1 MADSQADS
9 GGGDLMRIL
18 LGTDG
23 SVSAGIAVD
32 LVAGIDWPPG
42 TAIRVAG
49 AVETG
54 PALFGGPWP
63 AIALVQGEALEAEVR
78 AAVRGTVEGAR
89 ARVNRPGL
97 EIAAAVLSGR
107 PASAIVEAARTMD
120 ADLVVVGSRGH
131 GRIESMLLGSVS
143 SEVVD
148 HAASPV
154 LVARRPTISRL
165 VLAWDGSD
173 VGRVAADLVRTWPIF
188 RHAAVHVVS
197 VADVTIPWWTGF
209 PAAGSPGL
217 MPMYVESAEASR
229 RMHAELA
236 RDMTRELGAA
246 GLDATAVPREGDAPT
261 QILAAATACDADL
274 IVLGT
279 HGHTGLSRLLL
290 GSVARNVLHHAT
302 ASVLVVRTAESRSST
317 STGGVA

>member
-1 MADSQADS
+1 
-9 GGGDLMRIL
+9 MRIL

-23 SVSAGIAVD
+23 SASAGIAVD

-63 AIALVQGEALEAEVR
+63 AIALAQGEAIEAEVR
-78 AAVRGTVEGAR
+78 SAVRGTVEGAR
-89 ARVNRPGL
+89 ARLDRPGL
-97 EIAAAVLSGR
+97 EVAAAVLSGR
-107 PASAIVEAARTMD
+107 PASAVVAAARTMD
-120 ADLVVVGSRGH
+120 ADLVVLGSRGH

-148 HAASPV
+148 HASSPV
-154 LVARRPTISRL
+154 LVARRPTIERL

-173 VGRVAADLVRTWPIF
+173 IGRVAADLVRTWPIF
-188 RHAAVHVVS
+188 RHATVHVVS
-197 VADVTIPWWTGF
+197 VADVAIPWWTGF

-217 MPMYVESAEASR
+217 MPMYVEAAEASR
-229 RMHAELA
+229 RSHAELA
-236 RDMTRELGAA
+236 RDMSRELGAA
-246 GLDATAVPREGDAPT
+246 GLDATAEPREGDAST
-261 QILAAATACDADL
+261 EIIAAARACDADL

-279 HGHTGLSRLLL
+279 HGRTGLSRLLL
-290 GSVARNVLHHAT
+290 GSVARNVLHHAA
-302 ASVLVVRTAESRSST
+302 ASVLVAREGRTGSGGSR
-317 STGGVA
+317 GGTA